1 MIMWLVKEG
10 GGRRRGGRE
19 KERVRYL
26 LVIKVHTLNLITG
39 VGEAGGTF
47 LNSRT
52 ARAVE
57 KGLVSNKNK
66 RTKTQQKKLLILQSQ
81 SYRNRHFI
89 PVLGVVLLHRL

>member
-1 MIMWLVKEG
+1 MVTWLVKEG

-19 KERVRYL
+19 EERVRYL
-26 LVIKVHTLNLITG
+26 LVIKAHILNLITG
-39 VGEAGGTF
+39 VGEAGGIF

-57 KGLVSNKNK
+57 KDLISSKNK
-66 RTKTQQKKLLILQSQ
+66 KTKTQQKKLLILQSQ